1 MATNLKSL
9 NRELERDA
17 HNLTR
22 TKGSRTSMIKILNV
36 AYFMQMQSNTSQPT
50 TPEEL
55 RLSFPDN
62 GINVK

>member
-1 MATNLKSL
+1 
-9 NRELERDA
+9 
-17 HNLTR
+17 
-22 TKGSRTSMIKILNV
+22 MIKILNV

-62 GINVK
+62 GINVKWKVYTFSDQENVRHKI